1 MTRAADQVVRRRL
14 DALGLKFDEIYTEF
28 LGYNA
33 CHGPAAPPNP
43 DPPEVQVRI
52 GVRGADRKAVDRF
65 TRELIPLVLNGP
77 PGATGFGE
85 GRPAARE
92 IVAYWSALVPR
103 EEITTRVEVIS

>member
-1 MTRAADQVVRRRL
+1 MSD
-14 DALGLKFDEIYTEF
+14 LGLAFEEIYTEF
-28 LGYNA
+28 FGIDGCL
-33 CHGPAAPPNP
+33 GPAAPPNP

-52 GVRGADRKAVDRF
+52 GVRGQDRKAVDRF

-85 GRPAARE
+85 GRPAVRE

-103 EEITTRVEVIS
+103 EEIRTRVEVVE